1 MVGNVKLYL
10 VFEYV
15 SNYLKL
21 KIEKKI
27 IWLFL
32 VFIKNKFDG
41 FVVDL

>member
-21 KIEKKI
+21 KIEKKF